1 MFGRGWDNV
10 DRRGNAFMQANGVVS
25 TQAGK
30 AFVEEVKGKTA
41 ALEAKWIADA
51 KAKGLSNP
59 EQVLREYRAE
69 VAKN

>member
-1 MFGRGWDNV
+1 
-10 DRRGNAFMQANGVVS
+10 MQANGVVS

-59 EQVLREYRAE
+59 EQILREYRAE
-69 VAKN
+69 VVRN